1 MRACHQRQWLHGR
14 QGPGDVRRQG
24 PSAEVM
30 RIFVGVP
37 LPEDLLP
44 MVERVQDKVRDIPGI
59 RLMRA
64 EQLHVTLAFIGEVG
78 ADKMRAA
85 AQVVQEIPPALGGVV
100 PLGGIVAL
108 PSASRARVVAIELD
122 DSARVMQRL
131 FEMVMS
137 ALESR
142 GVMQREKRP
151 FRAHLTIARLRA
163 PAAVQPKYQC
173 EPVGFE
179 VSSVCLY
186 RSQLLR
192 SGAVYTVVK
201 RQTLEVAQ

>member
-1 MRACHQRQWLHGR
+1 MRAFHQRQKLDER
-14 QGPGDVRRQG
+14 QEPGERRGQSPG
-24 PSAEVM
+24 AEVM

-37 LPEDLLP
+37 LAEELLP
-44 MVERVQDKVRDIPGI
+44 TVEHAQETLQDIPGI
-59 RLMRA
+59 KLMRA

-78 ADKMRAA
+78 ADKARAA

-100 PLGGIVAL
+100 PFSGIVAL
-108 PSASRARVVAIELD
+108 PSAARARVVAIELD

-131 FEMVMS
+131 FETVMS
-137 ALESR
+137 ALESH

-163 PAAVQPKYQC
+163 PVTVQPKYQC
-173 EPVGFE
+173 EHVAFE

-201 RQTLEVAQ
+201 RQTLEVVQ